1 MSRHLGKNVVIVLA
15 LLSAGFFA
23 AYLRFRPY
31 LGQVDAW
38 SDGANVVDDAW
49 AQRIRHAIWDTPLA
63 LGGDVNTTE
72 VESKPTLSHDGRLL
86 VFASGKPGL
95 NQDLYVAE
103 IENGA
108 PTRVTTLAAV
118 NSGFDDA
125 APAFG
130 ADALW
135 FASNRPG
142 GEGGFDL
149 YRAPYRDGEFGTPER
164 VAGALATKADDT
176 DPAPLPDGTVVFAS
190 NRERARNTSDFD
202 LFRAQRLAAS
212 ASADTAWSVERFDAL
227 NSAADE
233 REPAATA
240 DGRVLYFASNR
251 AGNFDLYRTGLDRGR
266 YLPPARLDELSTS
279 LDERGPGPSADGF
292 VLAFDRPG
300 LSGQAGDTD
309 LVRARSL
316 ELFQLPGRPVGW
328 IELLVLLGLL
338 AVALLAWL
346 ARRWEA
352 LELIYKCLL
361 FALIVHILLLWWFQR
376 VPVESEPFPS
386 MTAGRGEA
394 LFKVKVASAKSRD
407 GRKEHGGAIETA
419 RTMAAADAPA
429 EPRQVAV
436 AGDAAPSTN
445 AMARP
450 QRSDA
455 NDEPARS
462 EVDVTRSRQDAQ
474 AATRGATLAD
484 QATPVERLRGEAPEL
499 AMNAPSASAAPAREA
514 DTSASPRAVDSA
526 RTAIDAGAL
535 SERTR
540 AARVD
545 RGRTPA
551 DTATGPARSE
561 LASAPSHSAPLRKPA
576 LADGETITPMRGEL
590 DSASSASL
598 VDATAAASFATGE
611 RGDRGE
617 GAAAPTAVATDVAAA
632 PSVAALD
639 AGARPADADADSS
652 QSAAR
657 SPSDAAPTRSSD
669 LPKTELADAETVTPL
684 RGESNADGAN
694 ALVDLGV
701 APSFAAESRSSSG
714 TTAGSP
720 VAAATELQARPAS
733 AALEAG
739 ARPAESGADSA
750 PRTPVETALAPTRSG
765 GSPDIDLADDAAA
778 EPAMAA
784 AATPAPASLDLV
796 ASDTSLARPSSRAAA
811 ADSAPLAFDLPAPT
825 ARSATPLVAAAAPE
839 RAPEPKEPE
848 RLDHTPYRNRFGLA
862 KEQALKEHGGD
873 AKTEHAVDLG
883 LAYLAGRQ
891 NAEGYWG
898 DVEHYDDKY
907 GYVSVGKS
915 GLCLL
920 AFLGKGH
927 TPTSNTEHSAVAA
940 RAVQFLLDVQDAESG
955 HFGWTSAYSH
965 GIATYALAECYA
977 LTRMESLKQPIERA
991 VAHILANQSKSRDPK
1006 RGGGWGYYNPQGSH
1020 FDAWARVSITSWQVM
1035 ALESARLSG
1044 IEVPDQAFDAAKTFL
1059 TNAYDARRGCYRYS
1073 HDPNR
1078 LNSEYAVLPGS
1089 TPAALFAL
1097 SLLGEDIAGD
1107 GFANARAFVRKR
1119 VPRAYRRASE
1129 SAFVHDAAGNLYFWY
1144 YGTLAT
1150 FRAGGS
1156 DWEQW
1161 NEAMKATLLP
1171 AQQKNG
1177 SWPIIDTYAADIAR
1191 DTDRDRCYTTAMNV
1205 LTLEVYYRYFTPLL
1219 KIK

>member
-63 LGGDVNTTE
+63 LGGNVNTTE

-103 IENGA
+103 IEDGA

-142 GEGGFDL
+142 GAGGFDL
-149 YRAPYRDGEFGTPER
+149 YRAAYRDGTIGTPER

-176 DPAPLPDGTVVFAS
+176 DPAPLADGTVVFAS
-190 NRERARNTSDFD
+190 NREHARDASDFD
-202 LFRAQRLAAS
+202 LFRAQRIAVAPTAA
-212 ASADTAWSVERFDAL
+212 AGADAAWSVERFDAL
-227 NSAADE
+227 NSPADE

-251 AGNFDLYRTGLDRGR
+251 SGNFDLYRTGLDRGR
-266 YLPPARLDELSTS
+266 FLPPARLDELSTAQ
-279 LDERGPGPSADGF
+279 DERGPGPSADGF

-316 ELFQLPGRPVGW
+316 ELFRLPGRPVGW
-328 IELLVLLGLL
+328 VELLVLLGLL

-407 GRKEHGGAIETA
+407 GRKEHGGTIETA

-436 AGDAAPSTN
+436 TGDVAPSSN

-450 QRSDA
+450 ERADA
-455 NDEPARS
+455 NDAPARTD
-462 EVDVTRSRQDAQ
+462 VDVTRSRQDAQ

-499 AMNAPSASAAPAREA
+499 AMNAPSASTAPAREA
-514 DTSASPRAVDSA
+514 AASASPRAVDSA

-551 DTATGPARSE
+551 DAPAGPARSE

-576 LADGETITPMRGEL
+576 LADGETITPMRGE
-590 DSASSASL
+590 ASSASTASL
-598 VDATAAASFATGE
+598 VDVKSAPSFATVE
-611 RGDRGE
+611 RGDRGH
-617 GAAAPTAVATDVAAA
+617 GAAAPSAVATDVVAS
-632 PSVAALD
+632 PSIAALD
-639 AGARPADADADSS
+639 SGARPADDGADSMP
-652 QSAAR
+652 SAAR
-657 SPSDAAPTRSSD
+657 SPSDAAPTRSSE
-669 LPKTELADAETVTPL
+669 LPKTELADAERVTPL

-701 APSFAAESRSSSG
+701 APSFAAESRSNSG
-714 TTAGSP
+714 ATAGEP
-720 VAAATELQARPAS
+720 GRCGDRV
-733 AALEAG
+733 AG
-739 ARPAESGADSA
+739 AAFVGGAGSR
-750 PRTPVETALAPTRSG
+750 RT
-765 GSPDIDLADDAAA
+765 
-778 EPAMAA
+778 
-784 AATPAPASLDLV
+784 
-796 ASDTSLARPSSRAAA
+796 SRG
-811 ADSAPLAFDLPAPT
+811 
-825 ARSATPLVAAAAPE
+825 RR
-839 RAPEPKEPE
+839 RAI
-848 RLDHTPYRNRFGLA
+848 G
-862 KEQALKEHGGD
+862 
-873 AKTEHAVDLG
+873 
-883 LAYLAGRQ
+883 AG
-891 NAEGYWG
+891 
-898 DVEHYDDKY
+898 
-907 GYVSVGKS
+907 
-915 GLCLL
+915 
-920 AFLGKGH
+920 
-927 TPTSNTEHSAVAA
+927 AA
-940 RAVQFLLDVQDAESG
+940 RGDRSRTDAVRRFARCRL
-955 HFGWTSAYSH
+955 
-965 GIATYALAECYA
+965 
-977 LTRMESLKQPIERA
+977 RR
-991 VAHILANQSKSRDPK
+991 R
-1006 RGGGWGYYNPQGSH
+1006 RGG
-1020 FDAWARVSITSWQVM
+1020 R
-1035 ALESARLSG
+1035 
-1044 IEVPDQAFDAAKTFL
+1044 
-1059 TNAYDARRGCYRYS
+1059 
-1073 HDPNR
+1073 
-1078 LNSEYAVLPGS
+1078 
-1089 TPAALFAL
+1089 
-1097 SLLGEDIAGD
+1097 AGD
-1107 GFANARAFVRKR
+1107 GRGRDSGAGLARSRSVRH
-1119 VPRAYRRASE
+1119 V
-1129 SAFVHDAAGNLYFWY
+1129 VGAAGV
-1144 YGTLAT
+1144 
-1150 FRAGGS
+1150 
-1156 DWEQW
+1156 
-1161 NEAMKATLLP
+1161 
-1171 AQQKNG
+1171 
-1177 SWPIIDTYAADIAR
+1177 AR
-1191 DTDRDRCYTTAMNV
+1191 DRGRLGADGVRLACADRALHGAVGRRGGA
-1205 LTLEVYYRYFTPLL
+1205 
-1219 KIK
+1219 